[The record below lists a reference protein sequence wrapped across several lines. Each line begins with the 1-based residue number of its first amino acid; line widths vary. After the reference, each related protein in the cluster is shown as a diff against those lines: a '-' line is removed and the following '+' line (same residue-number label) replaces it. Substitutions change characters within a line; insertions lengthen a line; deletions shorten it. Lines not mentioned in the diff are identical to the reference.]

1 MGFGSRLKK
10 KAKKYANKIPQV
22 KIFKKVKGMFSGGS
36 GDSGGDEGMRSE
48 AAKRLVNKNQQAGSG
63 SINFNTEEYVE

>member
-1 MGFGSRLKK
+1 MSWRKK
-10 KAKKYANKIPQV
+10 IKKIANKIPQV
-22 KIFKKVKGMFSGGS
+22 KLFKKAKGMFG
-36 GDSGGDEGMRSE
+36 GGDEGGSDDAGMRSE

>member
-1 MGFGSRLKK
+1 MSWRKK
-10 KAKKYANKIPQV
+10 IKKIANKLPEV
-22 KIFKKVKGMFSGGS
+22 KIFKQAKSMFSGPKEES
-36 GDSGGDEGMRSE
+36 GDDGLRAE